1 MKDLPKELQ
10 HESYAKR
17 SARRVC
23 DGTPSE
29 KRGGAPSG
37 LKKIGIF

>member
-29 KRGGAPSG
+29 NAEEHQAD
-37 LKKIGIF
+37 